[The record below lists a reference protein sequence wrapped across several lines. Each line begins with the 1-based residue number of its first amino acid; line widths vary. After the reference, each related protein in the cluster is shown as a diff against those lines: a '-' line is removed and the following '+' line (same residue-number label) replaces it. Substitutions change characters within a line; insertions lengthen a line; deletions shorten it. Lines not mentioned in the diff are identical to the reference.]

1 MRSSTTRSN
10 LCLLDRTRRSNY
22 DRRLI
27 VYLFSFL
34 RIQLKPMRRYR
45 RDLTD
50 RFEKPSTSHAESIP
64 YPHIFYWWKQNRN
77 TSLSKRCFTVDV
89 HHWFVLQEHR
99 FVLSAWFVEQSAE
112 LSTDEDE
119 SLDRTVD
126 LPFLVDLQSS
136 SQFEQCT
143 RVQQNLIILL
153 LILYDNCVRVKCGNE
168 RVSIF

>member
-45 RDLTD
+45 RDLPD
-50 RFEKPSTSHAESIP
+50 GFEKPSTSHADSMP
-64 YPHIFYWWKQNRN
+64 YPHIVYWWKQNRN
-77 TSLSKRCFTVDV
+77 TSLSKRCFTIA
-89 HHWFVLQEHR
+89 FVLQEHR
-99 FVLSAWFVEQSAE
+99 FVLSAWFVEQSAG
-112 LSTDEDE
+112 LSIDDDDDE

-126 LPFLVDLQSS
+126 LPFSGLCSIVESVRAMRSYSAKLNRIAVDIDQD
-136 SQFEQCT
+136 QHREQ
-143 RVQQNLIILL
+143 
-153 LILYDNCVRVKCGNE
+153 YA
-168 RVSIF
+168 